1 VSNAEPN
8 ECLSLSRDTLE
19 PIPTPPFLQVETET
33 LELISR
39 DWLYLDQIPE
49 GEAMGLHLIML
60 TMHVRN
66 LTERLERLERPH
78 ASRRKEQYG

>member
-1 VSNAEPN
+1 MSNAEPN
-8 ECLSLSRDTLE
+8 ECLSPLRDTLE

-33 LELISR
+33 LDLLSR

-49 GEAMGLHLIML
+49 GEAMGLHLTML
-60 TMHVRN
+60 TLHVRN

-78 ASRRKEQYG
+78 VS